1 MGNGPVL
8 RHAGA
13 NHDDGERSVSQEF
26 VKTRREGPVGILT
39 FDRPEVL
46 NAFHNEAMAENVA
59 ALAAFEADPA
69 VRAIVVHG
77 AGRAFS
83 AGFDMKASAT
93 RDMSTVDKVQA
104 QMERQFDF
112 IMSFWRCEKPTVAAV
127 HGFCMAGAFEVALGC
142 VLTVAAE
149 GTRFGEPEVRF
160 GTGIVAMLLPWMV
173 GPKHAKEMLLTGNDK
188 MDARRAAEIGIVN
201 EVVPGGPDEVLARG
215 LQLATDIAAAA
226 GPSVFFTKRAINR
239 TYEIMGLWDALKASL
254 DIDVILNATPSEEKA
269 EFGRLRREQGLK
281 AALAWRD
288 SRFSDNR

>member
-1 MGNGPVL
+1 MLATIV
-8 RHAGA
+8 
-13 NHDDGERSVSQEF
+13 DGEQASVTQEF
-26 VKTRREGPVGILT
+26 IKTRRDGPIGILT
-39 FDRPEVL
+39 FDRPDVL
-46 NAFHNEAMAENVA
+46 NAFHNEAMVENVA
-59 ALAAFEADPA
+59 ALAAFDADPQ

-112 IMSFWRCEKPTVAAV
+112 IMSFWRCEKPTVAVV
-127 HGFCMAGAFEVALGC
+127 HGFCMAGAFEVALAC
-142 VLTVAAE
+142 DLTVAAE

-201 EVVPGGPDEVLARG
+201 EVVPGGPDAALERGMQLAR
-215 LQLATDIAAAA
+215 DIAAAA